1 MIDGVR
7 VIDAHGHVGNWEVLG
22 MRDDAGEVL
31 RAMDRAGIDVAVVFG
46 IFHPEGRRSNDA
58 AAAFV
63 AAHPD
68 RFAALAYASPLV
80 PEGMVPELRR
90 AIDDLGFLGVKI
102 YPPYT
107 PWPLDH
113 EAWDPIY
120 AFVEERGLPLLSH
133 TDAGDVSRPAQLA
146 AAARRFPGA
155 SFIAGH
161 SGNVEPA
168 RSEAIQA
175 ARELPNYYLET
186 CSTYRTPGVIEELV
200 AGAGAD
206 RVLFGS
212 DQPLMDPRPQVGKI
226 VTADLTAEEKR
237 LVLGGN
243 AARLLGL

>member
-1 MIDGVR
+1 MISGTR

-31 RAMDRAGIDVAVVFG
+31 RTMDRAGIDVAVVFG
-46 IFHPEGRRSNDA
+46 IFHPEGRRSNDD

-68 RFAALAYASPLV
+68 RFAALAYASPLM
-80 PEGMVPELRR
+80 PGSMVSELTR

-120 AFVEERGLPLLSH
+120 AFVHERGLPLLSH

-146 AAARRFPGA
+146 AAARRFPRLPSSPATPATWSPPAPRRSRRPGSCPTTTSRPA
-155 SFIAGH
+155 PPTARPESSRSWWPPPGPTGCS
-161 SGNVEPA
+161 SGPTN
-168 RSEAIQA
+168 R
-175 ARELPNYYLET
+175 
-186 CSTYRTPGVIEELV
+186 
-200 AGAGAD
+200 
-206 RVLFGS
+206 
-212 DQPLMDPRPQVGKI
+212 
-226 VTADLTAEEKR
+226 
-237 LVLGGN
+237 
-243 AARLLGL
+243 

>member
-1 MIDGVR
+1 MIAGSR

-31 RAMDRAGIDVAVVFG
+31 RQMDRAGIDVAVVFG
-46 IFHPEGRRSNDA
+46 IFHPEGRRSNDE

-68 RFAALAYASPLV
+68 RFAALAYASPLM
-80 PEGMVPELRR
+80 PGSMVSELTR

-120 AFVEERGLPLLSH
+120 AFVHERGLPLLSH

-146 AAARRFPGA
+146 EAARRFPGA
-155 SFIAGH
+155 AFIAGH
-161 SGNVEPA
+161 SGNMEPA
-168 RSEAIQA
+168 RSQAIRA
-175 ARELPNYYLET
+175 AQELPNYYLET

-206 RVLFGS
+206 RVIFGS
-212 DQPLMDPRPQVGKI
+212 DQPLMDPRPQLGKI
-226 VTADLTAEEKR
+226 ITADLGDEEKR